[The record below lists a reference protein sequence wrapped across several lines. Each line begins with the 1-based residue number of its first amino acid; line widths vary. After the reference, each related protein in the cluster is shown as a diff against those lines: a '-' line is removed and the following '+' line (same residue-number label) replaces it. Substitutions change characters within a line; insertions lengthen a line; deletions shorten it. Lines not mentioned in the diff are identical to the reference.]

1 LLLARIVWGFT
12 KTGYACFCSFSLDP
26 VQAAKPICYVL
37 HGNAKRYIGHN
48 PAGSLIIYAVLATGL
63 TAVGSGWLVYNEG
76 WLINQSAP
84 LQLTYQ

>member
-1 LLLARIVWGFT
+1 
-12 KTGYACFCSFSLDP
+12 LDP
-26 VQAAKPICYVL
+26 VQAVKHICYVL
-37 HGNAKRYIGHN
+37 HGNAKRYIGQ
-48 PAGSLIIYAVLATGL
+48 PCRLFGYYAMLATGL